1 MHIENVFDSRF
12 VNFILTFVIF
22 DYKKYTFVKNKSI
35 LMNAKNFVAI
45 LFLCGLNIADAQQKS
60 DEWHLTASSREN
72 YFGVSMANGQIGI
85 VTDDTPLKTKEII
98 LNGVY
103 DASPEN
109 GISRIVRG
117 IEFLNLRLSINR
129 QEVKSDNIS
138 NWSQVVSMKEGIST
152 TSFSFKDLAKID
164 YSILAN
170 RAIPYSAMA
179 IVTIVPQQD
188 IDISASNYM
197 VVPDELQGAKSN
209 YRVLKDNQYLMP
221 VFNTVAKTLK
231 GKYTVA
237 ASTTFLFDGA
247 SEELKF
253 DNNELGFT
261 KKLLKGKTYRF
272 AVAGGIVTS
281 KDVTDPLNESERQPI
296 FALQEGID
304 KLVARHTKAWA
315 ELWKTGDIQIE
326 GDLDAQQ
333 RVRFALYNLYSYIR
347 PETRQSIAPMGLSS
361 QGYNGHIFWDT
372 ELWMFP
378 ALLVLQPD
386 MAKSCLDYRSDRLQK
401 AKQKASI
408 YGYKGAMYP
417 WESDD
422 TGEEATPTWALT
434 GIFEQ
439 HITADVAIAF
449 WNYYALTQDK
459 NWLRE
464 EYKVLR
470 ETANFWVSRVVK
482 NADNSYSILNVVGA
496 DEYAQHVDDNAFTNA
511 SAIEALKN
519 TIKAAK
525 ILGEPINPMWT
536 DVSEKL
542 VIHTKNGITQNYK
555 GYDGQTIKQA
565 DVNLLAYPLHVIT
578 DEKQIRKDLE
588 YYTEKVDKK
597 DGPAM
602 ASGILSV
609 LYARLGDADKAYS
622 YFVKSYLPNSRPPF
636 GVFSESAN
644 SNNPYFATGAGAMLQ
659 AVIYGFGGV
668 EQTDN
673 GLKFNKGML
682 PKQWKSLKIIG
693 IGTEDK
699 TIEVK

>member
-1 MHIENVFDSRF
+1 MNIY
-12 VNFILTFVIF
+12 IF
-22 DYKKYTFVKNKSI
+22 K
-35 LMNAKNFVAI
+35 
-45 LFLCGLNIADAQQKS
+45 LFLIKNQMKNYTIIVFLFITISAVAQQKS
-60 DEWHLTASSREN
+60 DEWHLTANSRSN
-72 YFGVSMANGQIGI
+72 YYGATMANGQIGI

-103 DASPEN
+103 EASPEN

-117 IEFLNLRLSINR
+117 IEFLNLHLFVNKE
-129 QEVKSDNIS
+129 EVKSDNIS
-138 NWSQVVSMKEGIST
+138 NWSQVISMKEGIST
-152 TSFSFKDLAKID
+152 TSFAFKNYATID

-170 RAIPYSAMA
+170 RAIPFSAMA
-179 IVTIVPQQD
+179 IVEITPLMDIEILANNYMIVPNEL
-188 IDISASNYM
+188 ID
-197 VVPDELQGAKSN
+197 AKSN
-209 YRVLKDNQYLMP
+209 YRVLKDNQFLMP
-221 VFNTVAKTLK
+221 VFGTVAKTLR

-237 ASTTFLFDGA
+237 ASTTFVFDGQT
-247 SEELKF
+247 ELLSQTG
-253 DNNELGFT
+253 NEVGFT
-261 KKLLKGKTYRF
+261 KKLLKGQKYRF
-272 AVAGGIVTS
+272 AVAGGICTS

-304 KLVARHTKAWA
+304 KMLDKHKKAWT

-333 RVRFALYNLYSYIR
+333 RVRFALFNLYSFAR
-347 PETRQSIAPMGLSS
+347 ADSRQSVAPMGLSS
-361 QGYNGHIFWDT
+361 QGYNGHIFWDS
-372 ELWMFP
+372 ELWMYP
-378 ALLVLQPD
+378 TLLALQPEL
-386 MAKSCLDYRSDRLQK
+386 AKSCLDYRSDRLAK

-449 WNYYALTQDK
+449 WNYYAMTQDK
-459 NWLRE
+459 SWLKS
-464 EYKVLR
+464 EYKVLK
-470 ETANFWVSRVVK
+470 ETADFWVSRVIK

-496 DEYAQHVDDNAFTNA
+496 DEYAQHIDDNAFTNA
-511 SAIEALKN
+511 SAIESLKN
-519 TIKAAK
+519 TIKAATL
-525 ILGEPINPMWT
+525 LGEPINSKWIE
-536 DVSEKL
+536 VSNNI
-542 VIHTKNGITQNYK
+542 VIHKKNGITQEYL
-555 GYDGQTIKQA
+555 GYAGQSIKQGDA
-565 DVNLLAYPLHVIT
+565 NLLAYPLHIIT
-578 DEKQIRKDLE
+578 DRAQIERDLN
-588 YYTEKVDKK
+588 YYSDKIDKK

-602 ASGILSV
+602 AHGILSV
-609 LYARLGDADKAYS
+609 LYARLGNKDKAYEH
-622 YFVKSYLPNSRPPF
+622 FVLAYLPNSRPPF

-673 GLKFNKGML
+673 GLKYNTGML

-693 IGTEDK
+693 LGIEDK
-699 TIEVK
+699 TIEIVK